1 MEINHIGS
9 NVLEFITKDKNRCRE
24 STEEQMMLTILF
36 SYSTPVAVRLDGPE
50 PLIYKTNQFYSKTT
64 TKHINAWLKNDR
76 NDCIR
81 VKVVNQ
87 ELIDSYTNRY

>member
-1 MEINHIGS
+1 
-9 NVLEFITKDKNRCRE
+9 
-24 STEEQMMLTILF
+24 
-36 SYSTPVAVRLDGPE
+36 VAVRLDGPE

-64 TKHINAWLKNDR
+64 SKHINAWLKNDR